1 MPPPPHPRT
10 LNDSDKP
17 TSDHEAV
24 SGSMYHS
31 SNQLSQEQISHLLD
45 TGSPAAFMTLY
56 HHSILTVSPID
67 GFHAFLCPHC
77 HIFIKSSISI
87 SFSLL
92 VAGHFTVLSN
102 HYRHKSC
109 TAQHAR
115 NEGSNTQLILRQQC
129 LNSAPDSSTSAS
141 CPSPSSSFS
150 ESESSNSPVSVTS
163 SSTIS
168 DSGSHSNPTVY
179 IPPLH
184 PPCHGL
190 PFQWDLAPNSNIQV
204 SLPWLRT
211 LHGRPD
217 ELPYTFNILDGQ
229 AYARSLDCTRF
240 VLDTSNS
247 CPACVALGPA
257 LDELGKLIPL
267 YQPRTRRSLKNVLQL
282 SQMVDE
288 HSKELERWKLKS
300 LNDARSISNKL
311 STINSHSALLMA
323 ISQTDVPWLQR
334 ILQIQIKNGA
344 GINTII
350 RRIEEALEKGYK
362 PRGYSNDAYDLV
374 LLVYRIGGANLL
386 YALNRRMSIPSLRTL
401 RTRLSFVT
409 IAPTIGPIVLD
420 TISANI
426 LNVIVGPRAHA
437 GLQRPRGVSI
447 LTDEIALEEA
457 VVFFP
462 SENGVGG
469 LCWKHSHVIDPILNT
484 YDSAVQIAS
493 KLDSG
498 QVHLGKEMTVT
509 VVHLFGEDETYPL
522 LAAPSCKEEDYTDWE
537 KLINMLIDAWMTN
550 GADKTVGPLWSFATD
565 GDSTRRKAGHR
576 TFVHTMLDES
586 SPLYG
591 ILADIPGLNL
601 YTGRESITLDFDYKH
616 IFKRF
621 CTMLRSSNGMVLG
634 NGRRMDSTKLE
645 RYLTWLDD
653 CDNEKAKRLLYP
665 DDPQDVPRAI
675 ELMRAIIK
683 LGRIDPTKPP
693 YTPPCQDP
701 NIEAYID
708 FETLRMLGDLFH
720 NLLEPFVNPSLS
732 LTQQVVHLST
742 FAHLLFTFYRG
753 HRRSFM
759 PNQLYYDSQT
769 LVKNVIFCIA
779 KQQRLDASQPFFLLD
794 VGDDAIKLLFAF
806 LRMCGGHNSALNY
819 KQAIDRLRAAR
830 DIGGVYSRNPDLR
843 HGHRRL
849 NLSRTEHLDH
859 IHRDMWSGDILS
871 HNVNLRACWLS
882 GRDVAISLLSG
893 SPTYT
898 EEFDY
903 EGIFSNPNVDM
914 LRVFGAGLYP
924 GITEDEDE
932 DTSIQVTFTPPES
945 ASVKGSVPG
954 VATNEN
960 LEIADENPILDLEE
974 QLESLTINDST
985 SESTC
990 SIVQNLEPSMP
1001 PLPTGPGIRPNDFLA
1016 VEGKYVHKA
1025 SFCRIYFNS
1034 SFKGKSHDRLRRV
1047 RGFTSVKKIH
1057 RTEDISSPDD
1067 AESIFVAGSPF
1078 LTLIRLNDQTTALA
1092 FLRSTS
1098 IVENGVPRTGINV
1111 DTLRSPAAKVKI
1123 SGDLLLLHHVPVVDL
1138 ETSMNMW
1145 VWTGGYL
1152 KSLSPVPKANVS
1164 TRKVIELSVQ
1174 GSLTEPVNPSVV
1186 AASEYLPNEHRTEV
1200 NSRDITW
1207 ALKEDVLEAAST
1219 TIWKR
1224 LDDLKVPISS
1234 ITLLSG
1240 RYDGFPYSKDD
1251 GTPALLCAEAA
1262 QALSEANVTNTEVLC
1277 ALCHKPTSDLRSH
1290 MGGHILRSI
1299 RRVPDELVTPVGQVL
1314 PCGFCGSS
1322 GNPDC
1327 AIKLKKTKRA
1337 TEVITNCPHKVPF
1350 KYGFAE
1356 KGSESRPCR
1365 NVPVVC
1371 GLCPHRERKTDAKP
1385 AIWRYNMEE
1394 HLSLS
1399 HPEYAHPGKIY
1410 GLPLPLHMI
1419 DTVVI
1424 TVQEEKKFSV
1434 PARSNPEKPSSTHTA
1449 NHQSTHPPAPTSS
1462 GQKRQ
1467 ADVQAGQFRLI
1478 ISSSNGT
1485 KRARMAKD

>member
-1 MPPPPHPRT
+1 MSFSTRSDNYSHWIASSTPQLWPSSDPTLAPLSLMPPPPHPWT

-24 SGSMYHS
+24 SGSMYSLQHS

-102 HYRHKSC
+102 HYRCKSC

-141 CPSPSSSFS
+141 CPLPSSSFS
-150 ESESSNSPVSVTS
+150 ESKSSNSPVSVTS

-204 SLPWLRT
+204 SLPWLCT

-229 AYARSLDCTRF
+229 AYACSLDCTRF

-267 YQPRTRRSLKNVLQL
+267 YQPCTRRSLKNVLQL

-288 HSKELERWKLKS
+288 CSKELEQWKLKS

-323 ISQTDVPWLQR
+323 ISQMDVPWLQR
-334 ILQIQIKNGA
+334 ILQIQIKN
-344 GINTII
+344 
-350 RRIEEALEKGYK
+350 ALEKGYK

-386 YALNRRMSIPSLRTL
+386 YALNRCMSIPSLHTL
-401 RTRLSFVT
+401 CTCLSFVT

-420 TISANI
+420 TTSVNI

-447 LTDEIALEEA
+447 LTDEIALKEA

-462 SENGVGG
+462 LENGVGG

-509 VVHLFGEDETYPL
+509 VVHLFGEDETYLL

-550 GADKTVGPLWSFATD
+550 GTNKTVGPLWSFATD
-565 GDSTRRKAGHR
+565 SDSTRCKAGHH
-576 TFVHTMLDES
+576 TFVRTMLDKS

-591 ILADIPGLNL
+591 ILVDIPGLNL

-616 IFKRF
+616 IFKHKTF
-621 CTMLRSSNGMVLG
+621 SSLWAPFTQYGFRILY
-634 NGRRMDSTKLE
+634 DASILQ
-645 RYLTWLDD
+645 WHDD

-665 DDPQDVPRAI
+665 DDPQDVSQAI

-683 LGRIDPTKPP
+683 LGHIDPTKPP

-753 HRRSFM
+753 H
-759 PNQLYYDSQT
+759 
-769 LVKNVIFCIA
+769 
-779 KQQRLDASQPFFLLD
+779 
-794 VGDDAIKLLFAF
+794 
-806 LRMCGGHNSALNY
+806 
-819 KQAIDRLRAAR
+819 
-830 DIGGVYSRNPDLR
+830 
-843 HGHRRL
+843 
-849 NLSRTEHLDH
+849 
-859 IHRDMWSGDILS
+859 
-871 HNVNLRACWLS
+871 
-882 GRDVAISLLSG
+882 
-893 SPTYT
+893 
-898 EEFDY
+898 
-903 EGIFSNPNVDM
+903 
-914 LRVFGAGLYP
+914 
-924 GITEDEDE
+924 
-932 DTSIQVTFTPPES
+932 
-945 ASVKGSVPG
+945 
-954 VATNEN
+954 
-960 LEIADENPILDLEE
+960 
-974 QLESLTINDST
+974 
-985 SESTC
+985 
-990 SIVQNLEPSMP
+990 
-1001 PLPTGPGIRPNDFLA
+1001 
-1016 VEGKYVHKA
+1016 
-1025 SFCRIYFNS
+1025 
-1034 SFKGKSHDRLRRV
+1034 
-1047 RGFTSVKKIH
+1047 
-1057 RTEDISSPDD
+1057 
-1067 AESIFVAGSPF
+1067 
-1078 LTLIRLNDQTTALA
+1078 
-1092 FLRSTS
+1092 
-1098 IVENGVPRTGINV
+1098 
-1111 DTLRSPAAKVKI
+1111 
-1123 SGDLLLLHHVPVVDL
+1123 
-1138 ETSMNMW
+1138 
-1145 VWTGGYL
+1145 
-1152 KSLSPVPKANVS
+1152 
-1164 TRKVIELSVQ
+1164 
-1174 GSLTEPVNPSVV
+1174 
-1186 AASEYLPNEHRTEV
+1186 
-1200 NSRDITW
+1200 
-1207 ALKEDVLEAAST
+1207 
-1219 TIWKR
+1219 
-1224 LDDLKVPISS
+1224 
-1234 ITLLSG
+1234 
-1240 RYDGFPYSKDD
+1240 
-1251 GTPALLCAEAA
+1251 
-1262 QALSEANVTNTEVLC
+1262 
-1277 ALCHKPTSDLRSH
+1277 
-1290 MGGHILRSI
+1290 
-1299 RRVPDELVTPVGQVL
+1299 
-1314 PCGFCGSS
+1314 
-1322 GNPDC
+1322 
-1327 AIKLKKTKRA
+1327 
-1337 TEVITNCPHKVPF
+1337 
-1350 KYGFAE
+1350 
-1356 KGSESRPCR
+1356 
-1365 NVPVVC
+1365 
-1371 GLCPHRERKTDAKP
+1371 
-1385 AIWRYNMEE
+1385 
-1394 HLSLS
+1394 
-1399 HPEYAHPGKIY
+1399 
-1410 GLPLPLHMI
+1410 
-1419 DTVVI
+1419 
-1424 TVQEEKKFSV
+1424 
-1434 PARSNPEKPSSTHTA
+1434 
-1449 NHQSTHPPAPTSS
+1449 
-1462 GQKRQ
+1462 
-1467 ADVQAGQFRLI
+1467 
-1478 ISSSNGT
+1478 
-1485 KRARMAKD
+1485 